1 MNRRQKKK
9 YDALNP
15 HRRLH
20 KNLRFAA
27 MEQYKLL
34 RTNLSFVLPEDLKCP
49 IIGVTSSAQGD
60 GKSTT
65 AINLAYVLATDKK
78 RVLLIDGDMRLP
90 SVAKKMNMIGTF
102 GLSNLLMTQSVEDLE
117 RFRSEILDN
126 WYIIPA
132 GSLPPNP
139 SELLGSTKMQKL
151 LNVLSEQFDYIVLDL
166 PPVNAVSD
174 AIAVSRWIT
183 GMVLVVRQNYT
194 NKKDVENCVRQ
205 LTFSNVKVLGCVMNE
220 CEDGMTGKGKYK
232 RYSKNYGYG
241 ANADKK
247 AVKRPPAI

>member
-9 YDALNP
+9 YDAVNS
-15 HRRLH
+15 RRSLH

-90 SVAKKMNMIGTF
+90 SIAKKMDMIGTF
-102 GLSNLLMTQSVEDLE
+102 GLSNLLVTQSVEDVE
-117 RFRSEILDN
+117 CFRSDILEN

-132 GSLPPNP
+132 GNLPPNP

-151 LNVLSEQFDYIVLDL
+151 LDSLAEQFDYIILDL

-174 AIAVSRWIT
+174 AIAVSRWIS
-183 GMVLVVRQNYT
+183 GMLLVVRQNYT
-194 NKKDVENCVRQ
+194 NKKDIENCVRQ

-220 CEDGMTGKGKYK
+220 CVDGVSKKGKYK
-232 RYSKNYGYG
+232 RYSKSYGYG
-241 ANADKK
+241 SSTAK
-247 AVKRPPAI
+247 

>member
-1 MNRRQKKK
+1 MTRRQKKK

-15 HRRLH
+15 HHRLH
-20 KNLRFAA
+20 KNLRFTA

-65 AINLAYVLATDKK
+65 AINLAYALAADKK

-90 SVAKKMNMIGTF
+90 SIAKKMNIIGTF
-102 GLSNLLMTQSVEDLE
+102 GLSNLLMAQNIEDLE
-117 RFRSEILDN
+117 RFRSGILDE

-151 LNVLSEQFDYIVLDL
+151 LEMLREQFDYIVLDL

-183 GMVLVVRQNYT
+183 GMLLVVRHNYT

-220 CEDGMTGKGKYK
+220 CDDGMSGKGKYT
-232 RYSKNYGYG
+232 RYSKHYGYG
-241 ANADKK
+241 VNTEK
-247 AVKRPPAI
+247 VKRPPAI